1 MANLP
6 AEITHLLEEVTA
18 KDNEIEV
25 LRSSITSRDKA
36 IQNWVRAN
44 GGHVKNPKEEGLAKV
59 ILTNYDRIELLQA
72 EKVALSEK
80 AMIIVRFVP
89 LFLICSMQVWLKLS
103 NSLIDKSND
112 TISRCAN

>member
-59 ILTNYDRIELLQA
+59 ILTNYDRIEILQA

-80 AMIIVRFVP
+80 AMIVVRFVP
-89 LFLICSMQVWLKLS
+89 CFYHSAQAWLIPSY
-103 NSLIDKSND
+103 SLIDKSSVM
-112 TISRCAN
+112 ILRCAN